1 MNLLSLDMIIF
12 FYKKNKIR
20 NKQLLLEEVGDN
32 LFGKVKES
40 YFPKYYTI
48 KITQTKSCSF
58 YIVIREKKV
67 D

>member
-1 MNLLSLDMIIF
+1 MNLLGLDMIIF
-12 FYKKNKIR
+12 FYKKSKIR

-48 KITQTKSCSF
+48 KITQTKSGSF